1 MNRFSMFQY
10 FKEAL
15 WLDDYFMHINLS
27 FSSIV
32 EFFMRMNNFRDLLCI
47 SWILRVISSIFR
59 DIHKNTFLFILLL
72 LFYFVIYSN
81 IFVTWKV
88 FKFML

>member
-1 MNRFSMFQY
+1 M
-10 FKEAL
+10 
-15 WLDDYFMHINLS
+15 YFMD
-27 FSSIV
+27 FA
-32 EFFMRMNNFRDLLCI
+32 
-47 SWILRVISSIFR
+47 RVISSIFR

>member
-1 MNRFSMFQY
+1 M
-10 FKEAL
+10 
-15 WLDDYFMHINLS
+15 YFMD
-27 FSSIV
+27 FA
-32 EFFMRMNNFRDLLCI
+32 
-47 SWILRVISSIFR
+47 RVISSNFR

>member
-1 MNRFSMFQY
+1 M
-10 FKEAL
+10 
-15 WLDDYFMHINLS
+15 YFMD
-27 FSSIV
+27 FA
-32 EFFMRMNNFRDLLCI
+32 
-47 SWILRVISSIFR
+47 RVISSIFR

-88 FKFML
+88 FKFMLWLQVLSALL